1 MSSYQINIDLQRCA
15 APNKTADYQKI
26 YSDWCHEFHKYKTA
40 LKTWE
45 ENKEK
50 CGGPAPPAQQR
61 VQFCLQFKPTN
72 LIHSDFLYIYYV
84 QIPLCHSFYKSTIP
98 VNATY

>member
-1 MSSYQINIDLQRCA
+1 LNYSFELLRSDKRCA

-26 YSDWCHEFHKYKTA
+26 YLDWCHEFHKYKTA

-50 CGGPAPPAQQR
+50 CGVPPPPAPANNNEYNSVYNSNP
-61 VQFCLQFKPTN
+61 
-72 LIHSDFLYIYYV
+72 LI
-84 QIPLCHSFYKSTIP
+84 
-98 VNATY
+98 